1 VPIIRV
7 SEDAQRQNGIGHDAV
22 GADEGVPYTLDDDSK
37 GSLRKLDV
45 MDAGVS
51 PNGR

>member
-1 VPIIRV
+1 MRV
-7 SEDAQRQNGIGHDAV
+7 SEDAQRQDSIGHDAI
-22 GADEGVPYTLDDDSK
+22 GTDEEVPYALGDDSK